1 MPYDPDALDWQLDET
16 GYARTL
22 AAARV
27 LRPYFRPRFFGFER
41 LRSER
46 GMIIVANHGLF
57 GLELMPLLLGVHEIA
72 HRTLRTLS
80 DRVLFLTELQRR
92 ALRPFGSCQ
101 GTPGVAHKLLTR
113 GELVYTCPGG
123 AREALAPAS
132 DRYKLFWKGHDGF
145 VRVAI
150 RAGAPIVPMAIIGI
164 DEIYRELFTRD
175 RVRRSQLGRLIL
187 RLLGEKYLT
196 PIYVGVGALPIPQ
209 ELSFHCGEPIE
220 VPRDPR
226 RASDAKL
233 VRSLHRAAERETAR
247 LIRHGLRERRA
258 HLAALPPAS
267 RWLNESLLRYA
278 AGGAPIPLV
287 APARRAA

>member
-1 MPYDPDALDWQLDET
+1 MSYDPDALEWKLDEA

-27 LRPYFRPRFFGFER
+27 LRPYFRPRFFGFEH

-80 DRVLFLTELQRR
+80 DRVLFLTALQRR

-123 AREALAPAS
+123 AREALAPAA

-175 RVRRSQLGRLIL
+175 RIRHSQLGQLIL

-196 PIYVGVGALPIPQ
+196 PIYVGLGALPIPQ
-209 ELSFHCGEPIE
+209 ALSFHCGEPIE
-220 VPRDPR
+220 VPRNPE
-226 RASDAKL
+226 RADDQKL
-233 VRSLHRAAERETAR
+233 VRRLHRAAERETAR
-247 LIRHGLRERRA
+247 LVAHGLDERRE
-258 HLAALPPAS
+258 HLAKLPPAR

-278 AGGAPIPLV
+278 AGGSEIAV
-287 APARRAA
+287 PATSRRAA